1 MAKFI
6 GFRDGVALD
15 FEMGSSLPFFIFA
28 NFFFHKRP
36 TKNDRRK
43 NVKIRE
49 VTIFL
54 KEKLITWTNMSSRDS
69 LSCVLNFKK
78 NRPWLAGRPKQHG
91 YMKILYAKTIQRDHH
106 SMVFG
111 KTRGKRNGNR
121 HLSRNSSLLLTD
133 KRSRNPANFHCS
145 IFPTP
150 RSA

>member
-6 GFRDGVALD
+6 GFRDGVGLD

-28 NFFFHKRP
+28 NFFFHGRP

-69 LSCVLNFKK
+69 LSCVLILKK
-78 NRPWLAGRPKQHG
+78 NRPRLAGRPKQHG
-91 YMKILYAKTIQRDHH
+91 YVNIPYSKTIQGDHH
-106 SMVFG
+106 RMVSG
-111 KTRGKRNGNR
+111 KTRWKCNGYR
-121 HLSRNSSLLLTD
+121 HLSGNSPLTGT
-133 KRSRNPANFHCS
+133 S
-145 IFPTP
+145 
-150 RSA
+150 